1 METAWSN
8 ILDYKNVSD
17 RYVLTEEDKKGA
29 FARQYFEV
37 YEARVNALKPRII
50 EIAERDIGKGK
61 FKHISLSDAKQDE
74 EIFVIG
80 VIVKRIAA
88 RPSILKSLLNEDKVA
103 YDDYEGDEEDDVK
116 RYAGSSED
124 RIELESEKQTVRL
137 DGAISMDECAT
148 GCCVGVLGK
157 LGKEGVFHVNR
168 LIWPSS
174 KISKK
179 SAAEGTIV
187 FVSGLE
193 LTGDMEDDQLTI
205 SGLEFMSEWMNSEAL
220 GENQCP
226 PIDRVVVI
234 GPIVETKSNGCDVQS
249 VVRTLTL
256 SRTEK
261 QSSAKALI
269 TVDKLI
275 SSIAEKPLVNTV
287 DVTPGVGDPCSSMWP
302 LPPIHRVCLQ
312 RCAMSQKK
320 VNLVTNPYEFE
331 VNGLRVMTMSGENVT
346 ELLRTSHKWT
356 GADVLANLVKWQHV
370 APNCPDTLD
379 AFPMAERDPLVMET
393 TPHIIVCGNQP
404 QAEFRRVP
412 IDGSDSTCLVVCLPK
427 FSKTRVACFLNLK
440 DLSMKWQNFDHQ
452 Y

>member
-1 METAWSN
+1 MSS
-8 ILDYKNVSD
+8 LSY
-17 RYVLTEEDKKGA
+17 L
-29 FARQYFEV
+29 FQ
-37 YEARVNALKPRII
+37 
-50 EIAERDIGKGK
+50 GKGK

-179 SAAEGTIV
+179 SSAEGTIV

-193 LTGDMEDDQLTI
+193 LTGDME
-205 SGLEFMSEWMNSEAL
+205 E
-220 GENQCP
+220 
-226 PIDRVVVI
+226 
-234 GPIVETKSNGCDVQS
+234 DV
-249 VVRTLTL
+249 
-256 SRTEK
+256 
-261 QSSAKALI
+261 
-269 TVDKLI
+269 
-275 SSIAEKPLVNTV
+275 SI
-287 DVTPGVGDPCSSMWP
+287 
-302 LPPIHRVCLQ
+302 
-312 RCAMSQKK
+312 
-320 VNLVTNPYEFE
+320 
-331 VNGLRVMTMSGENVT
+331 
-346 ELLRTSHKWT
+346 
-356 GADVLANLVKWQHV
+356 
-370 APNCPDTLD
+370 
-379 AFPMAERDPLVMET
+379 
-393 TPHIIVCGNQP
+393 II
-404 QAEFRRVP
+404 
-412 IDGSDSTCLVVCLPK
+412 
-427 FSKTRVACFLNLK
+427 
-440 DLSMKWQNFDHQ
+440 